1 MRLAGANDQ
10 GRATLSYSVA
20 PMFQSTAPHQ
30 KVEKVTSDSLVTFFV
45 SRIRLNR
52 IAPGIVEG
60 WARAA
65 SFSKTKDSMR
75 NFCASGLHSSS
86 GATAIFAMGKNL
98 APFFCSVYYA
108 SRATEKAGTMAL
120 PTPSL
125 TKFVVLELQLITV
138 LADRPLH
145 SVIETA
151 GCFSLDLQRHTNF
164 HPKPLR
170 EQHQDLLG
178 YVRKL

>member
-1 MRLAGANDQ
+1 
-10 GRATLSYSVA
+10 
-20 PMFQSTAPHQ
+20 
-30 KVEKVTSDSLVTFFV
+30 
-45 SRIRLNR
+45 
-52 IAPGIVEG
+52 
-60 WARAA
+60 
-65 SFSKTKDSMR
+65 MR
-75 NFCASGLHSSS
+75 NFGALGLHSSG
-86 GATAIFAMGKNL
+86 GATAIFTMGKNL
-98 APFFCSVYYA
+98 APFFCSEYYA

-178 YVRKL
+178 HVRELQLGLDRVDIHGAEESRLLGSRRGLGGGGSVTTGTRLHAGTR